1 MNRGFFQSEVVNQPK
16 ELRASCGGSCR
27 LLQGC
32 KSPKMPVTGE
42 GRMKILVI
50 AEAPG
55 EQEDKQNTQL
65 IGQAGQLLR
74 EALSKFGVDLDQ
86 DCRKTNAVRCRPP
99 DNRKP
104 TGKEI
109 AACRSHIDE
118 EIKTNPPKLILL
130 LGQTALESF
139 LLGQW
144 DKTVGTIGRWR
155 GWTIPNQKFNCWVCP
170 IFHPSYILRE
180 DDQAIE
186 NTFVND
192 LENALQTVRIPLPIL
207 IPNIIPIDSST
218 AIQTLLQGGE
228 RTIAI
233 DYETTGLRPYYKGH
247 KIVSC
252 GVCTGNQ
259 AWAFPMTREV
269 APLWKQVL
277 QSKKVKKIGHN
288 IKFETSWARHCL
300 GVETEGWLWDTMIA
314 AHLIDN
320 RRDITSLKF
329 QAFVNFGSLDYSVE
343 VAHLLKSDG
352 GKEGFNALKS
362 EPPSDKL
369 LHYNALDAWWT
380 YWLAKKQWQYF
391 K

>member
-1 MNRGFFQSEVVNQPK
+1 
-16 ELRASCGGSCR
+16 
-27 LLQGC
+27 
-32 KSPKMPVTGE
+32 
-42 GRMKILVI
+42 MKILVI

-65 IGQAGQLLR
+65 IGSAGQLLR
-74 EALSKFGVDLDQ
+74 EALIKFGVDLDR

-104 TGKEI
+104 TGKEM

-118 EIKTNPPKLILL
+118 EIKANPPKLILL

-155 GWTIPNQKFNCWVCP
+155 GWSIPNQKFNCWVCP
-170 IFHPSYILRE
+170 VFHPSYILRE
-180 DDQAIE
+180 DDQAVE
-186 NTFVND
+186 NTFVTD

-207 IPNIIPIDSST
+207 IPDIIQIDSLT

-252 GVCTGNQ
+252 GICTGDQ

-277 QSKKVKKIGHN
+277 QSKKIKKIGHN

-343 VAHLLKSDG
+343 VSHLLKSDG

-362 EPPSDKL
+362 EPPSAKL
-369 LHYNALDAWWT
+369 LHYNALDAYFA